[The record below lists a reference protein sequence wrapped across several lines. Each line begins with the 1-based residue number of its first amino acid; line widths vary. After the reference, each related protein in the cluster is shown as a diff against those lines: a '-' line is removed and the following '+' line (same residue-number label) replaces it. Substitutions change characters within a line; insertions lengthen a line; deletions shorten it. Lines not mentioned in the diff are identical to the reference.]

1 MRYFKKWKM
10 TQRDFIK
17 SLWGKAAT
25 TTKFLDQHFTK
36 HNWLIHP
43 SVIPFIAYMTVAK
56 NKNLH
61 PNVKPVNHNV
71 LNESKALKIAH
82 TIMGKFCLDGDTKN
96 AQLNEMGND
105 TCVLVGVN
113 NKVQI
118 CASISFIHANNF
130 TNNS

>member
-1 MRYFKKWKM
+1 
-10 TQRDFIK
+10 
-17 SLWGKAAT
+17 
-25 TTKFLDQHFTK
+25 
-36 HNWLIHP
+36 
-43 SVIPFIAYMTVAK
+43 MTVAK

-61 PNVKPVNHNV
+61 PYVMPVNHNV

-113 NKVQI
+113 NKVWI
-118 CASISFIHANNF
+118 CAFL
-130 TNNS
+130 